1 MKERQ
6 TQTKNG
12 IYKASIQRFID
23 ADYLG
28 RNCQSDHDKI
38 AGAKSEGKKNYYCV
52 GICAMRVNICFS

>member
-38 AGAKSEGKKNYYCV
+38 EGAKSEGKKITIVWASVQCV
-52 GICAMRVNICFS
+52 